1 MLPSVSPAW
10 HWPVNWIS
18 DRSKERSSAWRT
30 SLLLSRLA
38 EGLRRHGGH
47 RFYPKKR
54 AHPVS
59 AIISNLFVSKPDQF
73 PALLDH
79 KHRRAAGEVY
89 EFLPATKPRRQP
101 CHRTR
106 KTTSLCSSAWENGLL
121 YLQCKSVQGFSFRTA
136 GFPQYGWKAGISV
149 RHRSSGCA
157 RTRLSNQNLS
167 RAWPPNPTS
176 VR

>member
-1 MLPSVSPAW
+1 MFPSVSPAW

-30 SLLLSRLA
+30 SLLLSRPS
-38 EGLRRHGGH
+38 RR
-47 RFYPKKR
+47 PR
-54 AHPVS
+54 ARPAGMAGTGFTQRNGPTRCPPLSRICLS
-59 AIISNLFVSKPDQF
+59 ANRISF
-73 PALLDH
+73 PLSLITNIAVLLERYMNFCQQLSRD
-79 KHRRAAGEVY
+79 AN
-89 EFLPATKPRRQP
+89 Q

-106 KTTSLCSSAWENGLL
+106 TTTSLCSSAWENGLL

-157 RTRLSNQNLS
+157 RTRLSNQNLEL
-167 RAWPPNPTS
+167 S
-176 VR
+176 VAA